1 MTDMKKEDLRKEYKK
16 NGYITFKNFFSK
28 KKMRKVK
35 SDLFKLSKKRKK
47 DIFLI
52 VKIGLEE

>member
-1 MTDMKKEDLRKEYKK
+1 MTDIKKEDLRKEYKK
-16 NGYITFKNFFSK
+16 NGYITFKKFFSK

-35 SDLFKLSKKRKK
+35 SDLFKLSKSERK
-47 DIFLI
+47 IFFLI